1 MKKYCDYCHFLQVV
15 LSKIHLEAAQ
25 QQNDL
30 VFISSDMHR
39 EFWQIIMIGS
49 ANPSLQLKTHFSVLG
64 PEMGLSASEV
74 KNTPGPKATFSSVV
88 WSHGPEVL

>member
-1 MKKYCDYCHFLQVV
+1 
-15 LSKIHLEAAQ
+15 
-25 QQNDL
+25 
-30 VFISSDMHR
+30 
-39 EFWQIIMIGS
+39 MIGS